1 MKIYVSIL
9 IGWLLCWGVSCTEAQ
24 EPTIASAAEAYL
36 NEVLD
41 LMEANSINRKTINW
55 IDFRSKVFEKAGA
68 AQTIDETYDAIRE
81 ALTLLGDDHSFVIK
95 PDGTGLAGVGTIRCN
110 VVTVPQASVPETVGY
125 VRVTSF
131 SGSEVE
137 ARDFAQ
143 AIQDQIRFID
153 APTIEG
159 WIVDLRGNSGG
170 NMWPMLAGIGPI
182 LGEGVVGH
190 FIDPDDNQYAWEYRN
205 GTSISSGFRV
215 IQALNPYQ
223 LINPKPRVAVLL
235 DNGVASSGEAVAIA
249 FVGRENTRSFG
260 SPTCGLSTANA
271 GYTLSNDAQLLL
283 TVSYMADRNKN
294 LFGTPVPP
302 DEAVSPQDIVERAVG
317 WVRE

>member
-1 MKIYVSIL
+1 M
-9 IGWLLCWGVSCTEAQ
+9 
-24 EPTIASAAEAYL
+24 
-36 NEVLD
+36 N
-41 LMEANSINRKTINW
+41 
-55 IDFRSKVFEKAGA
+55 
-68 AQTIDETYDAIRE
+68 
-81 ALTLLGDDHSFVIK
+81 
-95 PDGTGLAGVGTIRCN
+95 TIRCN
-110 VVTVPQASVPETVGY
+110 VVTVPPVSVPETVGY
-125 VRVTSF
+125 VRVVSF
-131 SGSEVE
+131 SGTEEE

-190 FIDPDDNQYAWEYRN
+190 FIDPDDNQYAWEYQN
-205 GTSISSGFRV
+205 GTSISNGFRV
-215 IQALNPYQ
+215 TQAPNPYQ
-223 LINPKPRVAVLL
+223 LINAEPRVAVLL

-260 SPTCGLSTANA
+260 SPTCGLSTANVS
-271 GYTLSNDAQLLL
+271 YTLSNDAQLVL
-283 TVSYMADRNKN
+283 TVSYMADRNKK

-302 DEAVSPQDIVERAVG
+302 DEAVSPQDIVERAVD